1 MSLFRAAAM
10 GRISLFRNPPR
21 ASFIDTP
28 FQRGGGGRELVEN
41 RFQRFIAG
49 KTAEAVATTRRL
61 GSTPLKRGVNQSMA
75 AKGFRRAQKVRCAV
89 VMPMSLVLL
98 AVCISRSPVA
108 AAPQAGMAPEQQK
121 RLELMKSKGP
131 DGSLTI
137 LPVRLAGKPWDRVT
151 EVVGLLLEKQGLRN
165 IELGKTPFTP
175 AETDLESLAAAVGA
189 FVKTNPITTSY
200 ALYAEYNGDHK
211 TGLKD
216 LRAVV
221 VDQTGAV
228 VWTYRLTADD
238 PAIKR
243 MGSPEPMSLS
253 VLLVERLSPQLGLN
267 EETARAAKPGKLAA
281 IMDERS
287 GLPPENERA
296 ALSERQKAMKQAL
309 PGATLLVYPAR
320 IGGNKTSV
328 PSAANIVRLLNQSG
342 LCKAVQAD
350 QTILLKTSLADPNE
364 LKALWNL
371 AREFRE
377 FVRANPPAADYA
389 LYADYAFNPQNAEQG
404 FVHFVVCDRKGEW
417 VIVDMQNSHHPDYQS
432 IGIISSDRC
441 DQLLVKRL
449 EGHLK

>member
-1 MSLFRAAAM
+1 
-10 GRISLFRNPPR
+10 
-21 ASFIDTP
+21 
-28 FQRGGGGRELVEN
+28 
-41 RFQRFIAG
+41 
-49 KTAEAVATTRRL
+49 
-61 GSTPLKRGVNQSMA
+61 
-75 AKGFRRAQKVRCAV
+75 
-89 VMPMSLVLL
+89 
-98 AVCISRSPVA
+98 
-108 AAPQAGMAPEQQK
+108 
-121 RLELMKSKGP
+121 
-131 DGSLTI
+131 
-137 LPVRLAGKPWDRVT
+137 
-151 EVVGLLLEKQGLRN
+151 
-165 IELGKTPFTP
+165 
-175 AETDLESLAAAVGA
+175 
-189 FVKTNPITTSY
+189 
-200 ALYAEYNGDHK
+200 
-211 TGLKD
+211 
-216 LRAVV
+216 
-221 VDQTGAV
+221 
-228 VWTYRLTADD
+228 
-238 PAIKR
+238 

-377 FVRANPPAADYA
+377 FVRAHPPAADYA